1 MAFVSRPPG
10 RVPGHQ
16 RPRAVTSAP
25 VMDDETLLAEVRA
38 GNPAVADAFCLRVLP
53 TVDRTVRRLVGRD
66 DNEREDLI
74 QIATVELVKAI
85 GRFRGESSLD
95 TWVTSVTAHVV
106 FKNIRRRPLDRHL
119 SLDLLQDDFL
129 RSTRPTGEGE
139 LAVREVLSR
148 VLKHLDAIGAKLSWT
163 FVLHDVLGHALVEVA
178 QIMGVSEAA
187 AQSRLVRGRRRLHKR
202 IADDPELANLFV
214 DLERIRGR

>member
-1 MAFVSRPPG
+1 
-10 RVPGHQ
+10 
-16 RPRAVTSAP
+16 
-25 VMDDETLLAEVRA
+25 MDDETLLAEVRA

-66 DNEREDLI
+66 DSEREDLI

-106 FKNIRRRPLDRHL
+106 YKNIRRRPLERHL
-119 SLDLLQDDFL
+119 SLDVLEGDVLPSARQ
-129 RSTRPTGEGE
+129 TGEGAF
-139 LAVREVLSR
+139 AVREVLSR

-163 FVLHDVLGHALVEVA
+163 FVLHDVLGHGLAEVA

-187 AQSRLVRGRRRLHKR
+187 AQSRLVRGRHRLHKR